1 MRHPIEKTAIYLY
14 SVILSCNVCIA
25 QADTTKRLVSET
37 VTLSI
42 EVQDYVEAR
51 AQLMVLIENNN
62 GSKARSDEKM
72 RAPDKSGHFEVHILD
87 ENIQVIAD
95 EIEALGQVVQRSVA
109 LRNDE
114 EEYARQ
120 QEKLKEVQRGKE
132 SLTKLLSLAREK
144 EQYSLVLAELGK
156 LENAIAAFSN
166 GMRDIENL
174 NLYNRLSVN
183 LVEPHWEPVE
193 SGEAPFSDG

>member
-14 SVILSCNVCIA
+14 SVVLSCNVCIA

-62 GSKARSDEKM
+62 GSIARSDEKM

-87 ENIQVIAD
+87 GNIQVIAD
-95 EIEALGQVVQRSVA
+95 EIEALG
-109 LRNDE
+109 L
-114 EEYARQ
+114 
-120 QEKLKEVQRGKE
+120 
-132 SLTKLLSLAREK
+132 
-144 EQYSLVLAELGK
+144 
-156 LENAIAAFSN
+156 
-166 GMRDIENL
+166 
-174 NLYNRLSVN
+174 
-183 LVEPHWEPVE
+183 
-193 SGEAPFSDG
+193 